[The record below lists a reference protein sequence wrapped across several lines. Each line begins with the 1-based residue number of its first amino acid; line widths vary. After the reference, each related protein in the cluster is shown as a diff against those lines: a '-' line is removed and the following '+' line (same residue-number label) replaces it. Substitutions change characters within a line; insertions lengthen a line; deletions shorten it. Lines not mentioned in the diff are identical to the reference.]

1 MSYCLLQRAAILF
14 GNNTAIKNTKY
25 KLSYSELYNLSKL
38 MDKYVINSDKSIFVI
53 PAQCTPFYIAL
64 IFSIIRINKIYLPV
78 SVHEKTNNINKLCA
92 DLNAKFI
99 NLTDIARNIDITKLL
114 NKHDTNCAQEI
125 NTESLF
131 HNKSFTEISLE
142 HICNYYKT
150 IPSNIILSSGSTG
163 EPKKIV
169 HSISSHIYSA
179 LGGQQVFYIT
189 STDKYLLSLP
199 LNHVGGQA
207 IIFKCVIFGAQMV
220 IQNEGDHSTEEL
232 LINNEITLLSLVP
245 TQAYR
250 LCMNENCPL
259 NKSASIRAI
268 LLGGA
273 PIDKQLII
281 MLINQNPNLKIYGSY
296 GSTEMASQICTA
308 EISQHICAGK
318 ALPYR
323 QIKISHKEILV
334 KGETLA
340 FGYMINSNVT
350 SNIQKITDNEGWF
363 HTKDM
368 GEITT
373 YGLTIHGRIDNQF
386 ICGGENFIPEMIE
399 KALMSLPYITKA
411 VVVPIKDLEWGN
423 IACAIIETN
432 DDCFSIKNDLVKI
445 LNKIYIPK
453 KFLPWPNNIK
463 FSFKLNRKIL
473 QNYAEKVVNCDL
485 KVQ

>member
-99 NLTDIARNIDITKLL
+99 NLTYIARNIDITKLL

-207 IIFKCVIFGAQMV
+207 IIFKCVIFEMQDR
-220 IQNEGDHSTEEL
+220 I
-232 LINNEITLLSLVP
+232 
-245 TQAYR
+245 
-250 LCMNENCPL
+250 LCRMNKP
-259 NKSASIRAI
+259 
-268 LLGGA
+268 
-273 PIDKQLII
+273 Q
-281 MLINQNPNLKIYGSY
+281 IYGS
-296 GSTEMASQICTA
+296 Q
-308 EISQHICAGK
+308 
-318 ALPYR
+318 
-323 QIKISHKEILV
+323 
-334 KGETLA
+334 
-340 FGYMINSNVT
+340 
-350 SNIQKITDNEGWF
+350 
-363 HTKDM
+363 
-368 GEITT
+368 
-373 YGLTIHGRIDNQF
+373 
-386 ICGGENFIPEMIE
+386 
-399 KALMSLPYITKA
+399 
-411 VVVPIKDLEWGN
+411 GN
-423 IACAIIETN
+423 IDKNGIFVPASIE
-432 DDCFSIKNDLVKI
+432 DIDKVDQRRASMDMVPLKDYIKRMSRH
-445 LNKIYIPK
+445 K
-453 KFLPWPNNIK
+453 K
-463 FSFKLNRKIL
+463 
-473 QNYAEKVVNCDL
+473 
-485 KVQ
+485 